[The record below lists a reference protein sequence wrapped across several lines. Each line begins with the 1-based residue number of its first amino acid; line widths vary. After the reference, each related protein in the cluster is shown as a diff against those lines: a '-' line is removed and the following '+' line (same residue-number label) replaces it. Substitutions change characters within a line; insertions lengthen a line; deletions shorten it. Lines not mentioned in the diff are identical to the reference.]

1 MVTMDEILEVRNL
14 NVWFPVKRGILARTV
29 GHVKAVN
36 GVSFKMER
44 GETLGVVGESGCGK
58 STLSR
63 AILGLVRPTK
73 GEIFFDGRCIR
84 GASAHEMTR
93 RECARKIQVVF
104 QDPLAS
110 LNPRHTVREILT
122 EGMLYHGLCD
132 RANARDKAAA
142 LLTKVGL
149 PTHILDRYPHEFSGG
164 ERQRLC
170 IARAVA
176 LEPELLICDEA
187 VSALDLSIRA
197 QILDLLVGLKEKM
210 GLSILFISHDIG
222 VVQHVSDRVIVMN
235 KGEIVESGQ
244 CADVLGNP
252 KDEYTKALIAS
263 VPRIKRRHS
272 A

>member
-1 MVTMDEILEVRNL
+1 MHTMDEILEVRNL

-36 GVSFKMER
+36 GVSFKMMR

-122 EGMLYHGLCD
+122 EGMLYHGLCTASDARD
-132 RANARDKAAA
+132 RAAGLLGDVGISGDA
-142 LLTKVGL
+142 LE
-149 PTHILDRYPHEFSGG
+149 RYPHEFSGG
-164 ERQRLC
+164 QRQRIC
-170 IARAVA
+170 IARAMA
-176 LEPELLICDEA
+176 LEPDLLVCDEA
-187 VSALDLSIRA
+187 VSSLDLSVRA
-197 QILDLLVGLKEKM
+197 QTLDLIASLREKRGLAV
-210 GLSILFISHDIG
+210 LFITHDIG
-222 VVQHVSDRVIVMN
+222 AARRVAESVVVMN
-235 KGEIVESGQ
+235 KGRVVESGS
-244 CADVLGNP
+244 CEEVLCSP
-252 KDEYTKALIAS
+252 KEAYTRALLEAAPAIGKPLA
-263 VPRIKRRHS
+263 
-272 A
+272 